1 MIIASIDL
9 QEELTSCFLLSD
21 FMAPSSLPFLRH
33 IEWHTEEEESL
44 LRVKVCQARTWLL
57 I

>member
-1 MIIASIDL
+1 MQVNESNY
-9 QEELTSCFLLSD
+9 QGELASCFLLSD